1 MTGARRAPRLRHP
14 LPLIGETAQARAKAV
29 LGMAWLIGLLNLTD
43 AKAPDC
49 MARILIAD
57 DDELIAEL
65 ASEVLIDAG
74 HACGWVTSA
83 EEAWAC
89 VQRKRPDVLLLDHTM
104 PGESGLTLLR
114 GLRQSAQFYDL
125 PVIMFTA
132 MNGAEDEAQAIYAGA
147 QDFIRKPFDPAVLA
161 QRIGWIIRLRGDRPR
176 HVDLR
181 TALAIDDACP
191 APPVAMARRMI

>member
-1 MTGARRAPRLRHP
+1 
-14 LPLIGETAQARAKAV
+14 
-29 LGMAWLIGLLNLTD
+29 
-43 AKAPDC
+43 

-83 EEAWAC
+83 AAAWAC
-89 VQRKRPDVLLLDHTM
+89 VQRKRPDILLLDQMM
-104 PGESGLTLLR
+104 PGESGMTLLR
-114 GLRQSAQFYDL
+114 RLRRSQMLYDL

-132 MNGAEDEAQAIYAGA
+132 MSGEQDEVQAIYAGA
-147 QDFIRKPFDPAVLA
+147 QDFLSKPFDPADLVA
-161 QRIGWIIRLRGDRPR
+161 RVTRLVKLREGRPQ

-181 TALAIDDACP
+181 NA
-191 APPVAMARRMI
+191 VAEEAMFAHLPSDGARRVL

>member
-1 MTGARRAPRLRHP
+1 
-14 LPLIGETAQARAKAV
+14 
-29 LGMAWLIGLLNLTD
+29 
-43 AKAPDC
+43 

-83 EEAWAC
+83 ETAWQC
-89 VQRKRPDVLLLDHTM
+89 VRRKRPDILLLDQGL

-114 GLRQSAQFYDL
+114 RLRLSAQLYDL

-132 MNGAEDEAQAIYAGA
+132 LSGDEDEAQAIFAGA
-147 QDFIRKPFDPAVLA
+147 QDFIRKPFDPAVLVRRVG
-161 QRIGWIIRLRGDRPR
+161 RIIKLRGDRPR
-176 HVDLR
+176 HVDIK
-181 TALAIDDACP
+181 TALAIDTP
-191 APPVAMARRMI
+191 AAAPRMEMTRRVL

>member
-1 MTGARRAPRLRHP
+1 
-14 LPLIGETAQARAKAV
+14 
-29 LGMAWLIGLLNLTD
+29 
-43 AKAPDC
+43 

-83 EEAWAC
+83 QEAWAC
-89 VQRKRPDVLLLDHTM
+89 IQRKRPDVLLLDHTM

-114 GLRQSAQFYDL
+114 RLRQSAQFYDL

-132 MNGAEDEAQAIYAGA
+132 MNGAADEAQAIYAGA
-147 QDFIRKPFDPAVLA
+147 QDFIRKPFDQALMVKRVGRL
-161 QRIGWIIRLRGDRPR
+161 IRLRGDRPR

-181 TALAIDDACP
+181 TALAIDNELT
-191 APPVAMARRMI
+191 APPVAMARRMV